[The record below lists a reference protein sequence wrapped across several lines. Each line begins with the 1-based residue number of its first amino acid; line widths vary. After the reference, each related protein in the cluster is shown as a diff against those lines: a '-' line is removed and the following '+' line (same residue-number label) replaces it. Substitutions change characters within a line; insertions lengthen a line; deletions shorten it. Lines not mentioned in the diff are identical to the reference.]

1 MTTIITL
8 QGQLPGANLNQAV
21 SFVDWLTPGDS
32 IVSATVTA
40 DPGITIG
47 SSPPPAVV
55 GNEVIFWVSGGTL
68 GSSYIITVTITT
80 ALGEV
85 FPQQCRIAIGT
96 PSVSS
101 FNSPSLDNYLAWLR
115 SQGFTD
121 AALPADSM
129 FIALTYDASLLTVND
144 ALVVGGP
151 MIYTLA
157 VYNLAADML
166 VNWTPDQAGS
176 TYFVDLRTAYGV
188 FAFAPGVV
196 TSSSDGGTSTSL
208 QTPEFMSGLTMANL
222 QNLKTPYGR
231 QYLAFAQSF
240 GPLWGLT

>member
-1 MTTIITL
+1 MTIITL
-8 QGQLPGANLNQAV
+8 RGQLPTANLNQAV

-47 SSPPPAVV
+47 SSPPPTVSGA
-55 GNEVIFWVSGGTL
+55 EVIFWVTGGTL
-68 GSSYIITVTITT
+68 GATYIITVTITT
-80 ALGEV
+80 AMGEV

-101 FNSPSLDNYLAWLR
+101 FNAPSLDNYLAWLR

-121 AALPADSM
+121 AALPGDSM
-129 FIALTYDASLLTVND
+129 FISLTYDAALAIVNEYL
-144 ALVVGGP
+144 AVGNP

-157 VYNLAADML
+157 VYNLGADML
-166 VNWTPDQAGS
+166 VNWAPDEAGS
-176 TYFVDLRTAYGV
+176 TYFATLRASYGT

-196 TSSSDGGTSTSL
+196 TSSSDGGTSTSIAN
-208 QTPEFMSGLTMANL
+208 PDSMKEFTLANL

-240 GPLWGLT
+240 GQLWGLT

>member
-1 MTTIITL
+1 MTIITL
-8 QGQLPGANLNQAV
+8 RGQLPTAYLNQAV
-21 SFVDWLTPGDS
+21 SFVNWLTPGDS

-47 SSPPPAVV
+47 SSPAPTVV
-55 GNEVIFWVSGGTL
+55 GTDVVFWVTGGTL

-85 FPQQCRIAIGT
+85 FPQQCRISIGT

-101 FNSPSLDNYLAWLR
+101 FNTPSLDNYLAWLR

-129 FIALTYDASLLTVND
+129 FIALTYDAALLIVNN
-144 ALVVGGP
+144 ALVAGGP

-166 VNWTPDQAGS
+166 VNWAPDEAGS
-176 TYFVDLRTAYGV
+176 TYFLDLRTSFGT

-196 TSSSDGGTSTSL
+196 TSSSDGGSSTSL
-208 QTPEFMSGLTMANL
+208 TNLESMKDFTLANL

-240 GPLWGLT
+240 GPIWGLT